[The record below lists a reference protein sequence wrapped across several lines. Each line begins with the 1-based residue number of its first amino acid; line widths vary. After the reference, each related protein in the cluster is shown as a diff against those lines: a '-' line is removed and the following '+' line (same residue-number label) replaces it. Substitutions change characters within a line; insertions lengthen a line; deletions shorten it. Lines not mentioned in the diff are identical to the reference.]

1 MRLYLAGPMSG
12 LPEHNYPAFHR
23 WAAAIRGMGHF
34 VCNPAELNPTDVSYG
49 QALSV
54 DLAWIIAH
62 AEGVVFMDGWGNS
75 KGCAVEHALARAL
88 DLPVFFAAGAPRD
101 VGATQ
106 LGFELRLFEETRT
119 RAGAFQP

>member
-12 LPEHNYPAFHR
+12 LPQHNYPAFHR

-34 VCNPAELNPTDVSYG
+34 VCNPAELNPINVSYG

-62 AEGVVFMDGWGNS
+62 AEGVVFMDGWDNS

-88 DLPVFFAAGAPRD
+88 DLPVFFCCRGAAPRCQRNLE
-101 VGATQ
+101 A
-106 LGFELRLFEETRT
+106 ELRLFEETRT